1 MGGTLP
7 RRISS
12 APTDLLTR
20 KRDEWIALGRSASGP
35 ACMDAAK
42 RAISAGYAEAGKAP
56 PRVWLHLRGPLHGA
70 LASGLLSSS
79 AQVSTQVSDQ
89 VLAHVLAQVRDQVSA
104 QVLDQVRD
112 QVRDQVSAQ
121 VSAQVLAQ
129 VSDHV
134 SAQVLDQVR
143 DQVRDQVLA
152 HVLAQVRDQV
162 RDINW
167 QWPNN
172 WGGQDGWYWSL
183 AYYDTMRELG
193 VDACARVQPWIDA
206 ARATGC
212 CWLYWDV
219 AIITDRPTTL
229 LVDARGRLHGESG
242 PAVEYADGLQVW
254 AWHGTRVPAEWIRE
268 RETLRAA
275 DVLIAA
281 NVEQRR
287 AGCEV
292 LGWDRVLSE
301 LPHRVID
308 EDSDPQIGTLLVVDL
323 PQAPG
328 SAFLRVRCATGRTF
342 ALPVDPACTTALEA
356 NAWTY
361 GIDAAAAGLVRARQA
376 RT

>member
-79 AQVSTQVSDQ
+79 AQVSTQVS
-89 VLAHVLAQVRDQVSA
+89 
-104 QVLDQVRD
+104 
-112 QVRDQVSAQ
+112 
-121 VSAQVLAQ
+121 
-129 VSDHV
+129 
-134 SAQVLDQVR
+134 
-143 DQVRDQVLA
+143 DQVLA